1 MTAPIER
8 PDWGEG
14 TALVPA
20 DQGGDG
26 GVAPAEVADA
36 FASPEVAQRYRSM
49 VASRMAKASLP
60 ATEASGALDA
70 DLVAEWE
77 ASGGFAGRLA
87 QAQKG
92 AIAILEGLA
101 PDDRAAFTSAFDTL
115 PEGARSAILSEIS
128 LGSAGS
134 VRPASD
140 ADLTRFAS
148 TPEGGGMV
156 SEWGHRAARN
166 LAIVRDRISRI
177 LGRMEADE
185 IDAATQWFDGLPPAS
200 AAAIYRMLAGK

>member
-1 MTAPIER
+1 MAPIER

-20 DQGGDG
+20 DEGGV
-26 GVAPAEVADA
+26 VAPAAAEDSFAD
-36 FASPEVAQRYRSM
+36 PEVAQRYRSM

-60 ATEASGALDA
+60 AIEASGALDPS
-70 DLVAEWE
+70 LVAEWE
-77 ASGGFAGRLA
+77 ASGGFAARLA

-92 AIAILEGLA
+92 AIAILECLA
-101 PDDRAAFTSAFDTL
+101 PDDRTAFTSSFDTM

-140 ADLTRFAS
+140 GDLARFAA
-148 TPEGGGMV
+148 TPEGDGMV
-156 SEWGHRAARN
+156 REWGHRAGRK
-166 LAIVRDRISRI
+166 LTIVRDRISRI
-177 LGRMEADE
+177 LGRMGADDIE
-185 IDAATQWFDGLPPAS
+185 AATQWFDALPPTS
-200 AAAIYRMLAGK
+200 AASIYRMLAGR

>member
-14 TALVPA
+14 SALVPA
-20 DQGGDG
+20 GAGGMP
-26 GVAPAEVADA
+26 APAEAADG

-60 ATEASGALDA
+60 AMEASGTLDA
-70 DLVAEWE
+70 GLVAEWE

-101 PDDRAAFTSAFDTL
+101 PDDRAAFTTGFDTL

-128 LGSAGS
+128 LGSTGS

-140 ADLTRFAS
+140 ADLARFAS

-156 SEWGHRAARN
+156 REWGHRAGRN
-166 LAIVRDRISRI
+166 LAILRNRISRI
-177 LGRMEADE
+177 LGRMEADDIE
-185 IDAATQWFDGLPPAS
+185 AATQWFDTLPPTG